1 VSVLAIANRGSAV
14 AREQLATIDLRDV
27 ADLGVTLQSGVHYLR
42 AAWPVDELITMY
54 LADIAPDSW
63 TLRDEDVWVRTRG
76 AGGAISFS
84 RLSAGDYAL
93 RVSLTAGHTLGEA
106 ADEALDVDPS
116 FQPGLAL
123 LALVDD
129 GLITS
134 IGRPPTGGFATK
146 FLGESPARRSTS
158 SGSSD

>member
-1 VSVLAIANRGSAV
+1 MGPGARGPRCNQLLAPER
-14 AREQLATIDLRDV
+14 RR
-27 ADLGVTLQSGVHYLR
+27 
-42 AAWPVDELITMY
+42 
-54 LADIAPDSW
+54 
-63 TLRDEDVWVRTRG
+63 
-76 AGGAISFS
+76 
-84 RLSAGDYAL
+84 L
-93 RVSLTAGHTLGEA
+93 RVSRVPHGGTHLGEA

-134 IGRPPTGGFATK
+134 IGRPQTGGFATK